1 MEAEPKLRRQIEDV
15 AALRRRLPKG
25 GKIKENYVFEEGAAD
40 FSDRTTVK
48 QTRFS
53 ELFHPG
59 KNSLVVYSFMYAPDW
74 EKPCPSC
81 SSILD
86 RLNGIAPHVTPQR
99 VNFAVTAKAPIQS
112 VRDWAR
118 GRDWKNLRLLSSGKN
133 SYNSDYGA
141 EPPNQDKYRL

>member
-59 KNSLVVYSFMYAPDW
+59 KNSLVIYSFMYAPDSQLPI
-74 EKPCPSC
+74 E
-81 SSILD
+81 
-86 RLNGIAPHVTPQR
+86 QR
-99 VNFAVTAKAPIQS
+99 HGHKSNDQAKRS
-112 VRDWAR
+112 
-118 GRDWKNLRLLSSGKN
+118 
-133 SYNSDYGA
+133 
-141 EPPNQDKYRL
+141 